1 MLPSY
6 SLSQSSMA
14 KGLNA
19 AIYTSPELMK
29 EEKYDN
35 KADVYSFGVLL
46 YHIFVGKL
54 PKYTIKD
61 KLNQKEFPLP
71 LPSSE
76 ISQFCIDL
84 ISCCTSFDPK
94 NRPSFDEILK
104 RMKSNSFMLASDVDV
119 KYVSQCDEELR
130 LNDS

>member
-1 MLPSY
+1 M
-6 SLSQSSMA
+6 
-14 KGLNA
+14 
-19 AIYTSPELMK
+19 
-29 EEKYDN
+29 
-35 KADVYSFGVLL
+35 

-54 PKYTIKD
+54 PKYTIRD

-71 LPSSE
+71 SHSSE

-94 NRPSFDEILK
+94 NRPSFDEILE
-104 RMKSNSFMLASDVDV
+104 RMKSNLFMLTSDVDV